1 MREEVTYKNRHG
13 VEFTFKVNERNNI
26 QWCGD
31 FEYCR
36 YGFEDNPKDIIM
48 VDPGGGPYIDIDY
61 DMEMF
66 DKSFK
71 GMKVS
76 GFISNDNGYEL
87 VINKDD
93 E

>member
-71 GMKVS
+71 GMIVDHFKS
-76 GFISNDNGYEL
+76 LPEGYL
-87 VINKDD
+87 IIIKK
-93 E
+93 